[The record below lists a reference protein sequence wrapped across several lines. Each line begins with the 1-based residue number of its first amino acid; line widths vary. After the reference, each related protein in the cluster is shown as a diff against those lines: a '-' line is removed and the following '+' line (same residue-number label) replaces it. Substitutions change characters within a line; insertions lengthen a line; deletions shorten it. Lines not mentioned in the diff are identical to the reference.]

1 MSLLP
6 IYDKTFSDFIE
17 SLAHRGVTNTKY
29 TKARRIA
36 SRLEDA
42 AFNVCHYASGDR
54 GEWGHRRYLHS
65 LRRVAL
71 LTYALQQP

>member
-6 IYDKTFSDFIE
+6 NYDKTFSEFIE
-17 SLAHRGVTNTKY
+17 SLGDFGVTNTKD

-42 AFNVCHYASGDR
+42 AFSVYHYANAVS
-54 GEWGHRRYLHS
+54 EHGHRRYLNS

-71 LTYALQQP
+71 LTYALQHP

>member
-6 IYDKTFSDFIE
+6 NYDKTFSEFIE
-17 SLAHRGVTNTKY
+17 SLGDFGVTNTKD

-42 AFNVCHYASGDR
+42 AMNVYHYANGDR

-71 LTYALQQP
+71 LTYALQHP